1 MSNKTGGLTRHS
13 PALRPHSSW
22 LTEGLLDAEYKEY
35 TLLAWLQ
42 KIKGELRKTKL
53 YPALAEVILKHRELT
68 TIKKG
73 IEQGKNK
80 GPVVGLDFARMQL
93 LRGKLQHPSSVE
105 TYLRELIQRAMP
117 HLDDAMTEGKTLYD
131 LIDSKIEFNPIG
143 IQPLHSGEGYLIVTH
158 GKAGARK
165 LMAYRYTKSKV
176 DRGGDAFLELSMKC
190 VESRMLSRM
199 ETADAIKWGLIRRN
213 RELPQ
218 PATFHAH
225 MEWNVPIEPT
235 LLPIARRRLLKE
247 IAQC

>member
-1 MSNKTGGLTRHS
+1 M
-13 PALRPHSSW
+13 A
-22 LTEGLLDAEYKEY
+22 
-35 TLLAWLQ
+35 
-42 KIKGELRKTKL
+42 
-53 YPALAEVILKHRELT
+53 
-68 TIKKG
+68 
-73 IEQGKNK
+73 
-80 GPVVGLDFARMQL
+80 
-93 LRGKLQHPSSVE
+93 
-105 TYLRELIQRAMP
+105 
-117 HLDDAMTEGKTLYD
+117 
-131 LIDSKIEFNPIG
+131 

-165 LMAYRYTKSKV
+165 LDGLSVHQIPAWT
-176 DRGGDAFLELSMKC
+176 RGGDAFLELSMKC